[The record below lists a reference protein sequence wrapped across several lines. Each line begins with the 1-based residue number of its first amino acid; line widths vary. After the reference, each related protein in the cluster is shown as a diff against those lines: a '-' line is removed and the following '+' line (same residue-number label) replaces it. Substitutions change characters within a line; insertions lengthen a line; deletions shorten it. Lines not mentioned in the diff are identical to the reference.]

1 MRMQESNE
9 RKGYIKQRQLVSRKG
24 DRLFFVFHSK
34 LRLIKN
40 PTVTVA
46 VALVV
51 LLFSG
56 MAVGYGSSG
65 SGETKAISNVSSG
78 DSSSEETKAEEQS
91 DKIGFIPIPYSFQ
104 KYSKLYLK
112 RCKNVKGIAHVL
124 TKIYKKYGEIVKEN
138 DIRCTLLIKHVIR
151 NADF

>member
-1 MRMQESNE
+1 MQESNE

-112 RCKNVKGIAHVL
+112 RILNVKDSTHVL
-124 TKIYKKYGEIVKEN
+124 IKTHKKRQQTHSKN
-138 DIRCTLLIKHVIR
+138 DETCTLLIKKIE
-151 NADF
+151 

>member
-1 MRMQESNE
+1 LFPEKE
-9 RKGYIKQRQLVSRKG
+9 TGC
-24 DRLFFVFHSK
+24 FFVFHSK

-40 PTVTVA
+40 STVTVA

-56 MAVGYGSSG
+56 MAVGCSSSG

-91 DKIGFIPIPYSFQ
+91 DKIGFILIPYSFQ
-104 KYSKLYLK
+104 KHSKLYLK

-124 TKIYKKYGEIVKEN
+124 TKIYKKYGEIVKGN
-138 DIRCTLLIKHVIR
+138 DIRCTFLIKRVVR
-151 NADF
+151 NANF

>member
-1 MRMQESNE
+1 MQESNE

-56 MAVGYGSSG
+56 MAVGCGSSG

-104 KYSKLYLK
+104 KHSKLYLK
-112 RCKNVKGIAHVL
+112 PCQAPG
-124 TKIYKKYGEIVKEN
+124 
-138 DIRCTLLIKHVIR
+138 
-151 NADF
+151 

>member
-1 MRMQESNE
+1 MQESNE

-78 DSSSEETKAEEQS
+78 DSSSEETKA
-91 DKIGFIPIPYSFQ
+91 DRTIGQDRIYPDTIQ
-104 KYSKLYLK
+104 LSKTLK
-112 RCKNVKGIAHVL
+112 VVFEKMQER
-124 TKIYKKYGEIVKEN
+124 
-138 DIRCTLLIKHVIR
+138 
-151 NADF
+151 

>member
-1 MRMQESNE
+1 MFPEKE
-9 RKGYIKQRQLVSRKG
+9 TGC
-24 DRLFFVFHSK
+24 FFVFHSK

-40 PTVTVA
+40 STVTVA

-56 MAVGYGSSG
+56 MAVGCSSSG

-91 DKIGFIPIPYSFQ
+91 DKIGFILIPYSFQ
-104 KYSKLYLK
+104 KHSKLYLK

-124 TKIYKKYGEIVKEN
+124 TKIYKKYGEIAE
-138 DIRCTLLIKHVIR
+138 
-151 NADF
+151 